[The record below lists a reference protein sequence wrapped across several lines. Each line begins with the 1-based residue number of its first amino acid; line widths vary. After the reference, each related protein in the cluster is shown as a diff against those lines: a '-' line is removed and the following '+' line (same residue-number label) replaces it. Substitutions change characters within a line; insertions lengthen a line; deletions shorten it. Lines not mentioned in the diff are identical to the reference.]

1 MARQKKTEL
10 TEQDVQA
17 AIENAKGSLKA
28 RRDYDEKFQPR
39 GFSKWGND
47 KCISRTKD
55 AIEEMQDG
63 VASERR
69 VRWWRG

>member
-28 RRDYDEKFQPR
+28 RRNFDEKFQPR
-39 GFSKWGND
+39 GFAAWGND
-47 KCISRTKD
+47 KCISRTKE
-55 AIEEMQDG
+55 AIDEMERG